1 MTSSLVKNLE
11 ELINKN
17 IDKTVIPYIKGNSI
31 RIGKYA
37 IRQAKAGW
45 WVVYNVET
53 NCQDARLFCKTAA
66 IAFCKSNG
74 KREQVQKLD
83 FKIQKHYNDCVFY
96 KYTMK
101 KTDDPVKKEIT
112 ETRYDISYAETKR
125 AKQSLDAIIF
135 GF

>member
-17 IDKTVIPYIKGNSI
+17 IDKTVIPYVKGNSI

-53 NCQDARLFCKTAA
+53 NTQDARLFCKTAA
-66 IAFCKSNG
+66 IAFCKSQA
-74 KREQVQKLD
+74 RQRVCELD
-83 FKIQKHYNDCVFY
+83 QTIQKHYNDCVFY
-96 KYTMK
+96 KYTMNR
-101 KTDDPVKKEIT
+101 TDDPVKKEIT

-135 GF
+135 GL